1 MIRNV
6 IFRLKFYFGK
16 SIYFFKKREITKGR
30 FKEDLIVFLWNYK
43 ILIFDF
49 SSVFI
54 IYYTIV
60 DYYNYIIYLFD
71 I

>member
-1 MIRNV
+1 MW
-6 IFRLKFYFGK
+6 FFGWNFILEK
-16 SIYFFKKREITKGR
+16 VYFFKKITKGR

-60 DYYNYIIYLFD
+60 DYYNYIIYLFN